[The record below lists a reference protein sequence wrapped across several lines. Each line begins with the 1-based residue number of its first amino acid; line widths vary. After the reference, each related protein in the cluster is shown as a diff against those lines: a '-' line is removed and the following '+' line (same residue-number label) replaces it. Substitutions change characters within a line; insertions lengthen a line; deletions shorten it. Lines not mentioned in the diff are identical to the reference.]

1 MGWEG
6 AGIVDPK
13 LITPLLIGAL
23 LVWGVYRR
31 MRRTFGRQSVS
42 APRMWT
48 RIVILTAVGALIAY
62 AAVRNL
68 NTLEALLA
76 GILGG
81 AALALLGL
89 RHTQFEVTSEGHFYT
104 PHTYIGLLVTALFLG
119 RIVYRYSS
127 LITAPQPVPGG
138 PPGDPLAAFQN
149 SPWTAGIFGVL
160 VAYYI
165 LYYIGILL
173 KSRSLSQP
181 A

>member
-1 MGWEG
+1 
-6 AGIVDPK
+6 VDPK
-13 LITPLLIGAL
+13 LIAPLLITAL
-23 LVWGVYRR
+23 VVWGVYRR

-48 RIVILTAVGALIAY
+48 RIIILSIVGSLIAY
-62 AAVRNL
+62 AAVGNVT
-68 NTLEALLA
+68 TLEALL
-76 GILGG
+76 GGVICG
-81 AALALLGL
+81 AALGYLGL
-89 RHTQFEVTSEGHFYT
+89 RHTQFEVTPEGHFYT

-119 RIVYRYSS
+119 RLVYRYSGMLS
-127 LITAPQPVPGG
+127 APQPAPGG
-138 PPGDPLAAFQN
+138 PNANPLAAFQN

-165 LYYIGILL
+165 LYYLGILL